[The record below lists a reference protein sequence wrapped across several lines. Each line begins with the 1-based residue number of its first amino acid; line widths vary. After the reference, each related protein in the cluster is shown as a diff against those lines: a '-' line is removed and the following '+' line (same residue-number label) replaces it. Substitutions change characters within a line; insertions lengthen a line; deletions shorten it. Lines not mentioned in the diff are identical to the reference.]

1 MTCFPNVSLI
11 NAPLDVNSK
20 LTLDCDESEEEEEE
34 VAKFTIERCYR
45 NRER

>member
-1 MTCFPNVSLI
+1 
-11 NAPLDVNSK
+11 
-20 LTLDCDESEEEEEE
+20 LDCDESEEEEEEEEEE